1 MAKKKPAPGDLI
13 AEQAAV
19 SASAVKTAKKAK
31 IPAPQIAPVEE
42 NDRLPFMVHLK
53 ELRNRI
59 MYSVIAVAV
68 TTGIALIFGEWLIN
82 VLKYPGR
89 NMELIAIKLVE
100 NMSVYFKVSLMAGVI
115 GAMPVL
121 VYQIFAF
128 VAPGLTSS
136 EKRMILRIMP
146 GIIIMFIVGVAFA
159 YFIALPP
166 ALWFL
171 YTFMS
176 QAATPMPT
184 ISDYMSV
191 VTRLL
196 LVIGLVFETPLIV
209 MALARL
215 GVVSPQWLASRR
227 RMWIVVAFVLAA
239 IITPTFDPINQTIIA
254 VPLILLLEVGIILA
268 RMVYKKKRV
277 VPVAAEA

>member
-1 MAKKKPAPGDLI
+1 MAEKKVMTGDLI
-13 AEQAAV
+13 AAQAEAAAV
-19 SASAVKTAKKAK
+19 KVPKKGK
-31 IPAPQIAPVEE
+31 MPAPKIVPVDE

-68 TTGIALIFGEWLIN
+68 TTGIALIFGEQLIN
-82 VLKYPGR
+82 VLKFPGR
-89 NMELIAIKLVE
+89 NIDLIAIKLVE
-100 NMSVYFKVSLMAGVI
+100 NMSVYFKVSLAAGIVA
-115 GAMPVL
+115 AMPVL
-121 VYQIFAF
+121 VYQMFAF

-136 EKRMILRIMP
+136 EKRMIFRLLP
-146 GIIIMFIVGVAFA
+146 GIVIMFMIGVAFA
-159 YFIALPP
+159 YFVALPP

-184 ISDYMSV
+184 ISDYMSI

-215 GVVSPQWLASRR
+215 GVVSPQWLSSRR
-227 RMWIVVAFVLAA
+227 RLWMVVAFVLAA
-239 IITPTFDPINQTIIA
+239 IITPTFDPINQIIIA

-268 RMVYKKKRV
+268 RMVYKDKRV
-277 VPVAAEA
+277 TPAPAAA

>member
-1 MAKKKPAPGDLI
+1 MAKKKTSGGDLI
-13 AEQAAV
+13 AEQAEA
-19 SASAVKTAKKAK
+19 AVKAPRKVKV
-31 IPAPQIAPVEE
+31 PAPQVAPIDE

-53 ELRNRI
+53 EMRNRV
-59 MYSVIAVAV
+59 MYSVIAVV
-68 TTGIALIFGEWLIN
+68 ITTAIALVFGEQLIEL
-82 VLKYPGR
+82 LKYPGR
-89 NMELIAIKLVE
+89 NIDLIAIKLVE
-100 NMSVYFKVSLMAGVI
+100 NMSVYFKVSLVAGIVA
-115 GAMPVL
+115 AMPVL
-121 VYQIFAF
+121 VYQMFAF

-136 EKRMILRIMP
+136 EKRMIMRLLP
-146 GIIIMFIVGVAFA
+146 GIVIMFMMGVAFA

-184 ISDYMSV
+184 ISDYMSI

-215 GVVSPQWLASRR
+215 GVVSPQWLSSRR
-227 RMWIVVAFVLAA
+227 RLWMVVAFVLAA
-239 IITPTFDPINQTIIA
+239 IITPTFDPINQIIIA

-268 RMVYKKKRV
+268 RMVYKNKRV
-277 VPVAAEA
+277 TPAPAAS